1 MLEQLV
7 GQGCDVAY
15 DRPQGACKALKTL
28 NPCLWQSL
36 RRLCKIDTGE
46 GGFAGVRKQLTAL

>member
-15 DRPQGACKALKTL
+15 DRPQGACKALETL
-28 NPCLWQSL
+28 NPCLWQGVW
-36 RRLCKIDTGE
+36 RLCKTDTG
-46 GGFAGVRKQLTAL
+46 GGGVRQQLRAL